1 MDTTSDLSPIMRRAA
16 ARTVARAMTQQDLE
30 RLTARPNTRAGGTA
44 LSGLRLSYPRRPSF
58 TRTRASLA
66 GLLVVLAGLFSA
78 AAWVGRPATGAPA
91 PLGLDVRGLEMT
103 RSGHLPLFEDQYQRH
118 YGVLGTLKE

>member
-1 MDTTSDLSPIMRRAA
+1 MDNISDLSPVMRRAA

-30 RLTARPNTRAGGTA
+30 RLAAVPNARPGRIP
-44 LSGLRLSYPRRPSF
+44 LSGLRLLYPRRPSF
-58 TRTRASLA
+58 TRTRALLA
-66 GLLVVLAGLFSA
+66 GLLVVLGLYSVNA
-78 AAWVGRPATGAPA
+78 MVGGPATSAPA

-118 YGVLGTLKE
+118 YGVLDTLKQ